1 MAEHIIESE
10 LLDNLGG
17 ELSAI
22 SDTLLSYEERLRNEG
37 KSEMADRI
45 FWRRRALAEYREVLA
60 EVPALGVIQ

>member
-10 LLDNLGG
+10 LLNNLRG

-22 SDTLLSYEERLRNEG
+22 SDTLLSYEARLRNEG
-37 KSEMADRI
+37 KPEMADRI

-60 EVPALGVIQ
+60 EVPALGAIQ